1 MRVPAGAEFAMSYDR
16 NDLLTVR
23 AEAVGIAP
31 VPWAWAIYRGP
42 PRLLILRSRPE
53 YHERA
58 DAVQAGLKVAG
69 EVARKLRAP
78 VIVEEAPP
86 HGGT

>member
-1 MRVPAGAEFAMSYDR
+1 MSHDPT
-16 NDLLTVR
+16 DLLTVR

-31 VPWAWAIYRGP
+31 MPWAWAIYRGP

-58 DAVQAGLKVAG
+58 EAVQAGLKVAG

-78 VIVEEAPP
+78 VVVEEAPS
-86 HGGT
+86 HGETT